1 MKTNKLLKLK
11 GRLQENPRPRSGTE
25 PNIKENDTVTSD
37 RIRDLSASLHKVWEY
52 WQADDTGLPPRI
64 VPKSLRIKEI
74 LRKSQTRILGVKFI
88 GNCPVCHLFTYMCS
102 LRAIEDGIGKLDK
115 LAETIDAAPFSG
127 QITGRQVKA
136 MAANKP
142 IDSEDPKSEAR
153 NRKTRKREWRR
164 N

>member
-25 PNIKENDTVTSD
+25 PNMNENDTVTSD

-52 WQADDTGLPPRI
+52 WQADDTGLPPIVSARFKRI

-102 LRAIEDGIGKLDK
+102 LRTIEDGIGKLDK

-127 QITGRQVKA
+127 QIT
-136 MAANKP
+136 
-142 IDSEDPKSEAR
+142 
-153 NRKTRKREWRR
+153 
-164 N
+164 